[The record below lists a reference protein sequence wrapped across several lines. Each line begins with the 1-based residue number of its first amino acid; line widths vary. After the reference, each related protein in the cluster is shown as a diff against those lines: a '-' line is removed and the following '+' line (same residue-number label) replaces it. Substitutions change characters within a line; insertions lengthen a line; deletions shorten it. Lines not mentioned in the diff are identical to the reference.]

1 MGTLRCPA
9 CFSVR
14 RNSAGKCVSYVHKA
28 LVTFPDIQR
37 VLKPNPDSFCVL
49 VLVHEDSVTTI
60 ECTSVG
66 SALRK
71 RDRYLHNAVHS
82 VPLTRT
88 CVCGIIGEALN
99 GHVMGGGSGALASR
113 EQHLAA
119 RTNPCPAAHLRAI
132 FICSLS
138 GERVYT
144 TRLRA
149 GLEHWTKN
157 RS

>member
-9 CFSVR
+9 CFSLR

-37 VLKPNPDSFCVL
+37 VLKPNPDSFRVL
-49 VLVHEDSVTTI
+49 VLVHEDAVTRI

-99 GHVMGGGSGALASR
+99 GSCHGVVGPARSHHASSTWR
-113 EQHLAA
+113 RARIHARPCICAA
-119 RTNPCPAAHLRAI
+119 V
-132 FICSLS
+132 SL
-138 GERVYT
+138 YT
-144 TRLRA
+144 PLRA
-149 GLEHWTKN
+149 GFEHWTKN

>member
-1 MGTLRCPA
+1 MLRCPA

-37 VLKPNPDSFCVL
+37 VLKPNPDSFRVL
-49 VLVHEDSVTTI
+49 VLVHEDAFQQHKATAQQQEVTRI

-82 VPLTRT
+82 VSLTRT
-88 CVCGIIGEALN
+88 CVSGIIGEALN
-99 GHVMGGGSGALASR
+99 GSCHGGVGPARSHHASSTWRRARIHARPRICAAVSLENEYILELA
-113 EQHLAA
+113 
-119 RTNPCPAAHLRAI
+119 
-132 FICSLS
+132 
-138 GERVYT
+138 
-144 TRLRA
+144 
-149 GLEHWTKN
+149 
-157 RS
+157 